1 MKIQHQPTA
10 YRDSQAPCSRGFTL
24 IELVATLA
32 VAGILVGLAVPSFSG
47 VIKNN
52 RLITQENDFVTTLN
66 LARSEAIR
74 RSGRITVC
82 KSSDQASCSG
92 AGGWEQGWIVFNDVN
107 NDGVVTNPTTNVLRV
122 HDSLSGGVTLHG
134 DANLV
139 DYVSYVSSGATQKLA
154 GGASA
159 TQSGVLVMCD
169 DRGFVSQAKGIQ
181 ISATGRVSTD
191 SATST
196 AAGSCTP

>member
-1 MKIQHQPTA
+1 M
-10 YRDSQAPCSRGFTL
+10 
-24 IELVATLA
+24 
-32 VAGILVGLAVPSFSG
+32 
-47 VIKNN
+47 
-52 RLITQENDFVTTLN
+52 
-66 LARSEAIR
+66 
-74 RSGRITVC
+74 
-82 KSSDQASCSG
+82 
-92 AGGWEQGWIVFNDVN
+92 
-107 NDGVVTNPTTNVLRV
+107 VTNPTTNVLRV